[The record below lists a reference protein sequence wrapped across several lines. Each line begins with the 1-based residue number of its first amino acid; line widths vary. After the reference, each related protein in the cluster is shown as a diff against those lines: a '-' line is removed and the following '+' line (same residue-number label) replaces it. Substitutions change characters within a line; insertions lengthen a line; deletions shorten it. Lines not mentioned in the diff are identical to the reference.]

1 MCSMLIAPR
10 SSPWMELENAYACS
24 HIDTQHI
31 SIHVHFVS
39 GFPLSVCI
47 CIYKHVFIPKPPSPI
62 LSLKGAASFFDF
74 YNFNPLYWQ
83 WDNTLSQPCL
93 PPLLQGTKLPLCTS
107 PLPQKMPC
115 TSSMSL
121 VVMFSCFL
129 CSWSY
134 RECLNSFIG
143 TIPIYPFHGSYQS
156 DVCLTTTV
164 KLSCCFFA
172 VGSIL

>member
-1 MCSMLIAPR
+1 MYTSYLVFLCLYVYVYISMYL
-10 SSPWMELENAYACS
+10 SPNHQVLFYPLKE
-24 HIDTQHI
+24 QH
-31 SIHVHFVS
+31 H
-39 GFPLSVCI
+39 
-47 CIYKHVFIPKPPSPI
+47 
-62 LSLKGAASFFDF
+62 FFDF

-93 PPLLQGTKLPLCTS
+93 PPLLQGTKLPFCTS

-121 VVMFSCFL
+121 LVMFSCFL

-134 RECLNSFIG
+134 REYLNSFIG
-143 TIPIYPFHGSYQS
+143 PIPIYPFHGSYQS
-156 DVCLTTTV
+156 YVCLTTTV